1 MHHTCDGRIDHSLK
15 NRLHIGVVNRC
26 KLCTSC
32 RPADIYIIYMY
43 VLHLCSYSIFV
54 DWCALL
60 RKCDKESLDAMASI
74 YRFRIVLKSLQT
86 SRPSRAVPDNFPES
100 EDIQTLENCCRT
112 ARRNVSGSMFVTSAV
127 HAVRIILCGC
137 RQDAPWYLLVKYLR
151 LVWHFVFG

>member
-1 MHHTCDGRIDHSLK
+1 
-15 NRLHIGVVNRC
+15 
-26 KLCTSC
+26 
-32 RPADIYIIYMY
+32 
-43 VLHLCSYSIFV
+43 
-54 DWCALL
+54 
-60 RKCDKESLDAMASI
+60 MASI

-127 HAVRIILCGC
+127 HVVRIILCGC

-151 LVWHFVFG
+151 LVWRFVFG